1 MDQVMEL
8 SERLLPTL
16 DMNDTE
22 TLRESLKNTSQKLAD
37 VMVASQ
43 RKQQVMTKKCEEW
56 NEYQVGF
63 DNRNGLDRF
72 REIPW
77 NRTTNVHRGSTLITR
92 VMTF

>member
-56 NEYQVGF
+56 NEYQVK
-63 DNRNGLDRF
+63 NCLDQF
-72 REIPW
+72 RKIPW
-77 NRTTNVHRGSTLITR
+77 NRTTDVHRVSTL
-92 VMTF
+92 VTFMFFQ